1 MKNVLILILLCS
13 SMLGYS
19 QKKGKVSE
27 EQMAIDSLTKVTS
40 MLTSQLDSTNK
51 SAKALSMDLDSVSA
65 MLADYQSMHT
75 VIKEKVVKHDFDPA
89 DMGMIID
96 SLKKSRDAT
105 FSGLTATSAA
115 LTDTITMLEK
125 ENTSLKSK
133 VASLEAADANKEKIV
148 AELKQL
154 KELLDTNIITQE
166 EYDIRKTKL
175 MAKWQ

>member
-13 SMLGYS
+13 ATLGFS

-40 MLTSQLDSTNK
+40 MLTTQLDSTSK
-51 SAKALSMDLDSVSA
+51 SAEGLSMQLDSVTDV
-65 MLADYQSMHT
+65 LADYQSMHS
-75 VIKEKVVKHDFDPA
+75 VIEEKVVKHAFDPSE
-89 DMGMIID
+89 MGQIID
-96 SLKKSRDAT
+96 SLRTHRDST
-105 FSGLTATSAA
+105 FSGLTATSVA
-115 LTDTITMLEK
+115 LTDSITTLQK
-125 ENTSLKSK
+125 ENTSLKAK

-148 AELKQL
+148 GELKQL

-166 EYDIRKTKL
+166 EYDIRKNKL